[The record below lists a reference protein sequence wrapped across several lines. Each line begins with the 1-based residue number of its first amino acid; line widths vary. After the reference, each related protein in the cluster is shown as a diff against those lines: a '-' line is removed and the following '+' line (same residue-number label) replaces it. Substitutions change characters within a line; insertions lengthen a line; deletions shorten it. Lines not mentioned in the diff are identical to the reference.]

1 MPIRTRTFRVF
12 VSSTFEDLKA
22 ERNALQRT
30 GGPGAAT
37 PEVFPK
43 LRKLCEANGARF
55 QAIDLRWGVRDEAA
69 LDQKT
74 MEICLREIE
83 RCQRT
88 GIKPNFIVL
97 LGQRYGWLPLPARIE
112 ACEFDAVRDRVAGAK
127 DRARVE
133 RWYERDNNALPPQYR
148 LKPRAGRWVDP
159 KRWQKIEARLHGIL
173 LDAARTAG
181 LSEQALVKY
190 WASAT
195 HQEILKGLGA
205 TPEDR
210 RHVFVFCRQVPD
222 EACDPELVSLKSF
235 LRAELPAGNILSY
248 DPNDLKGLC
257 QEVERALRT
266 LIESETAGLQSRPAL
281 ALEIQ
286 AHDDFAM
293 ERALVF
299 GRDNVLAT
307 IAEYV
312 RAGGGRTFVLH
323 GVSGSGKSAVMAQAS
338 ERAQGALASAV
349 VIRRFIGATPE
360 SSSGLT
366 LLRSLSQQIGEVYG
380 SAADLPVDFEGVARV
395 FRERL
400 GLATSA
406 RPLVVFLDALDQL
419 GKDDPARS
427 LNWLGGALPP
437 HCRMVVST
445 TDLVPALNGCQLL
458 ELERLSR
465 SDAATALDYWLDS
478 AGRSLQPAQ
487 WERLLAAFHRCGLPL
502 YLKLAFEEARSWPS
516 NLPAK
521 ECLLGEGVEGV
532 IDTLLNRLSLEG
544 NHGPLLVSR
553 SLGYLAAARYGLTED
568 EMLDVLSDDE
578 KVWEDFFARRHH
590 DPPERRLPVIVWSRL
605 FLDLEPY
612 LSERSAPGGT
622 VTSFYHRQLAEQ
634 TAARFLAGE
643 DGRLRHASLA
653 GYFAAKPAFFDLGQS
668 RPNARKAAELI
679 HHQLGAKQVDEA
691 GATLTDIEFVAAK
704 CGAGMVFD
712 LQTDYS
718 ATISLLPEAQREGEE
733 ERLRQERLDR
743 WTREIV
749 EYSRATNPL
758 VNPASSTPPLP
769 EIPRSVELWSDQR
782 LAAERQRI
790 IENPNRLDRL
800 RCFGGFVQ
808 AERHA
813 LVEYGQHPGFVI
825 QQAVNYAPAGLVHDA
840 AKEKAGSVAAPM
852 LLRQWPSNAVY
863 NPKPALVRTLEGLG
877 GVLALE
883 GRLVVTQRP
892 QYGTEVWDSET
903 GARLLTLEGNGWAG
917 NMSVAPDGRRAAAA
931 SEKTVRIWDLET
943 GTCLR
948 TLEGHSADVRSVSMT
963 PDGRMAVSASADKTL
978 RVWDL
983 ETGVCLRTL
992 SEGAFGFGRVSVTPD
1007 GQRAVSV
1014 GHAVNPGGLG
1024 IETRVWDLETG
1035 ACLRTLN
1042 GCLFERF
1049 ATFDGRRA
1057 LSRDYKPDHA
1067 PQLWDLETGECLL
1080 TLKGH
1085 TNSVFSMD
1093 VTPDGRLAVS
1103 GSKDHTVRVWD
1114 LETGV
1119 CLRTLEGHLGEIGQT
1134 TITPDGRRAVSAD
1147 GDGTVQVWDLE
1158 TGACLRTVEE
1168 HLDGVDR
1175 VQVTPDGRRAVS
1187 SSYDY
1192 MLRVWDPETM
1202 ACLQVLD
1209 GIFVVSI
1216 TPDGRRAVS
1225 SSDDSSGRR
1234 AVSGG
1239 DDNSGPWY
1247 LVRAWDHLR
1256 AWKLVRVWDL
1266 ESGKCLHTLN
1276 GHSAVIRSVSVTPD
1290 GRLAVSASKDKTLRV
1305 WDLEMGT
1312 CLRTLE
1318 GHSGEV
1324 RNVGVTPDGRLAVSA
1339 SREYKDKMRVWDLEA
1354 GVCLRTLE
1362 GHSHGVADVSI
1373 MPCGRRAVSVGQD
1386 GDYTVR
1392 MWDLETGACLW
1403 MADAGFNHITS
1414 LSVTPDGKL
1423 GAATNLSRTPQA
1435 WDLETG
1441 KSLGIFEGHRDAVGC
1456 VSVTP
1461 DGRHVVSASKDKT
1474 LRVWD
1479 LETHACLAIERADSP
1494 WNTVA
1499 AVSASRIIAGSSFG
1513 EVALFELHG
1522 VACGPV
1528 IYPAV
1533 QAEHGGAEP
1542 PVRSPWYWTATAV
1555 PEPAPQAIDQHI
1567 AAAPPFPG
1575 SRAVRRLLRW
1585 IGLRKDTR

>member
-97 LGQRYGWLPLPARIE
+97 LGQRYGWRPLPARIE
-112 ACEFDAVRDRVAGAK
+112 AREFDAVRERVAGGK

-133 RWYERDNNALPPQYR
+133 RWYERDDNALPPHYR

-159 KRWQKIEARLHGIL
+159 KRWQKMEARLHGIL
-173 LDAARTAG
+173 LDAARAAG

-205 TPEDR
+205 TQEDR

-222 EACDPELVSLKSF
+222 EACDPELVSLKNF
-235 LRAELPAGNILSY
+235 LGAELPAGNILSY
-248 DPNDLKGLC
+248 DPNDLKRLC
-257 QEVERALRT
+257 EEVEQALRT
-266 LIESETAGLQSRPAL
+266 LIESETAGLQARPAL
-281 ALEIQ
+281 ALETQ

-312 RAGGGRTFVLH
+312 RAGGERTFVLH

-338 ERAQGALASAV
+338 ERAQGALASTV
-349 VIRRFIGATPE
+349 TIRRFIGATPE

-366 LLRSLSQQIGEVYG
+366 LLRSLSQQIGEMYG
-380 SAADLPVDFEGVARV
+380 FTAELPVDFEGVARV

-400 GLATSA
+400 ALATSA

-427 LNWLGGALPP
+427 LDWLGGALPP

-445 TDLVPALNGCQLL
+445 TDLVPALNECQVL
-458 ELERLSR
+458 ELELLSR
-465 SDAATALDYWLDS
+465 TDAATALDHWLDS
-478 AGRSLQPAQ
+478 AGRCLQPAQ
-487 WERLLAAFHRCGLPL
+487 RERLLAAFHRCGLPL

-516 NLPAK
+516 NLPAADS
-521 ECLLGEGVEGV
+521 LLGEGVAGV

-544 NHGPLLVSR
+544 NHGSLLVSR
-553 SLGYLAAARYGLTED
+553 GLGYLGATRYGLTED
-568 EMLDVLSDDE
+568 EMLDVLSEDE
-578 KVWEDFFARRHH
+578 QVWEDFFARKHH

-622 VTSFYHRQLAEQ
+622 VTSYYHRQLAEQ

-668 RPNARKAAELI
+668 RPNARRAAELI
-679 HHQLGAKQVDEA
+679 YHQLGAKQVDEA

-704 CGAGMVFD
+704 CSAGLVFD
-712 LQTDYS
+712 LQADYS
-718 ATISLLPEAQREGEE
+718 AAIPLLPEAQRESEE

-743 WTREIV
+743 WKRDIV
-749 EYSRATNPL
+749 KYSRAANPL
-758 VNPASSTPPLP
+758 FNPASSAPPLP
-769 EIPRSVELWSDQR
+769 DIPRSVELWSDQR
-782 LAAERQRI
+782 IAAERQRI
-790 IENPNRLDRL
+790 IENPSRLDRL
-800 RCFGGFVQ
+800 RCFAGFVRAQ
-808 AERHA
+808 HHV
-813 LVEYGQHPGFVI
+813 LVEYGQRPGFVT
-825 QQAVNYAPAGLVHDA
+825 QQAVNYAPAGPVHDA
-840 AKEKAGSVAAPM
+840 AKKKACSVAAPM

-863 NPKPALVRTLEGLG
+863 NPKPALVRTLEGFG

-892 QYGTEVWDSET
+892 RYGTEVWDSET
-903 GARLLTLEGNGWAG
+903 GARLLTLEGNDSAG
-917 NMSVAPDGRRAAAA
+917 EMSVTPDGRRAAAA
-931 SEKTVRIWDLET
+931 SRKTVRIWDLAT
-943 GTCLR
+943 GACLR

-983 ETGVCLRTL
+983 EAGVCLRTL
-992 SEGAFGFGRVSVTPD
+992 SEGAFGSGKVSVTPD
-1007 GQRAVSV
+1007 GRRAVSV
-1014 GHAVNPGGLG
+1014 MGM
-1024 IETRVWDLETG
+1024 ETRVWDLETG

-1042 GCLFERF
+1042 ECLFERF
-1049 ATFDGRRA
+1049 ASFDGRLA

-1067 PQLWDLETGECLL
+1067 PQLWNLETGECLR

-1085 TNSVFSMD
+1085 TNSVSSMD

-1103 GSKDHTVRVWD
+1103 GSQDHTVRVWD

-1119 CLRTLEGHLGEIGQT
+1119 CLRTLEGHLGRMGRTI
-1134 TITPDGRRAVSAD
+1134 ITPDGRRAVSVD
-1147 GDGTVQVWDLE
+1147 ISDHGQECMIQVWDLE

-1168 HLDGVDR
+1168 HLREVTS
-1175 VQVTPDGRRAVS
+1175 VQPTQDGRRAVS
-1187 SSYDY
+1187 SSYDD
-1192 MLRVWDPETM
+1192 MLRVWDLETM
-1202 ACLQVLD
+1202 ACLRVLD
-1209 GIFVVSI
+1209 GFSVVRI
-1216 TPDGRRAVS
+1216 TPDGRRAIS
-1225 SSDDSSGRR
+1225 SSDDYSMRR
-1234 AVSGG
+1234 TVSGG

-1247 LVRAWDHLR
+1247 LVKMWDGR
-1256 AWKLVRVWDL
+1256 PWKLVRVWDL
-1266 ESGKCLHTLN
+1266 ESGECLHTLN
-1276 GHSAVIRSVSVTPD
+1276 GHSAFIRTVSVTPD
-1290 GRLAVSASKDKTLRV
+1290 GRLGVTASDDKTVRV

-1312 CLRTLE
+1312 CLRILE
-1318 GHSGEV
+1318 GHSSEV
-1324 RNVGVTPDGRLAVSA
+1324 RYMGVTPDGRLAVSA
-1339 SREYKDKMRVWDLEA
+1339 SRESKDKMRVWDLEA
-1354 GVCLRTLE
+1354 GVCLHTLE
-1362 GHSHGVADVSI
+1362 GHPNGVANVSI
-1373 MPCGRRAVSVGQD
+1373 MPCGRRAVSVGQFS
-1386 GDYTVR
+1386 DYTVR

-1403 MADAGFNHITS
+1403 IADTPFKDISGLT
-1414 LSVTPDGKL
+1414 VMPDGKRAVSISADKTL
-1423 GAATNLSRTPQA
+1423 RV

-1441 KSLGIFEGHRDAVGC
+1441 QTLGIFEGHRDQVGC
-1456 VSVTP
+1456 LCGTP
-1461 DGRHVVSASKDKT
+1461 DGRHVVSASRDKT

-1479 LETHACLAIERADSP
+1479 LETGACLVIERADSP
-1494 WNTVA
+1494 WRTLA
-1499 AVSASRIIAGSSFG
+1499 AVSASRIMAGSAAG

-1528 IYPAV
+1528 VYPAV
-1533 QAEHGGAEP
+1533 QGEPGGVEP
-1542 PVRSPWYWTATAV
+1542 PVRTPWYWNATPV
-1555 PEPAPQAIDQHI
+1555 SEPAPQATGQTI
-1567 AAAPPFPG
+1567 ATAPQLAG
-1575 SRAVRRLLRW
+1575 SGPVKRLLRW
-1585 IGLRKDTR
+1585 IGLGKNPR